1 MRFLLDTCAISELI
15 KPAPDPG
22 VLEWF
27 AQQDELSLYLSALS
41 LGELKRGIEKLS
53 AGKRKTFLQ
62 KWLAENVIQR
72 FSDRVLPLDR
82 NICLRWGEMQAQPEK
97 QGKPMPMP
105 MPAIDGLIA
114 ATALQHQLTV
124 VTRNSKD
131 MEASGV
137 APLNPWVART

>member
-72 FSDRVLPLDR
+72 FGDRVLSLDAGV
-82 NICLRWGEMQAQPEK
+82 CLRWGEMQARLEK
-97 QGKPMPMP
+97 QGKPMSAM
-105 MPAIDGLIA
+105 DGLIA
-114 ATALQHQLTV
+114 ATALQHQLTI